1 MSRRRLVGLPVES
14 AASGLD
20 IGALAPMVDMMT
32 LLLVFLLRTYSSEP
46 SPAPPE
52 GVFELPNTASQD
64 PRPNS
69 LVLLVSTDA
78 VYIDGNRVIATAYL
92 PEEPMVKEIY
102 DRLLATKN
110 SKRVEVH
117 VDRRVEYGVVRKVL
131 YTARASGVG
140 EVALVG
146 SVEAGF

>member
-1 MSRRRLVGLPVES
+1 
-14 AASGLD
+14 
-20 IGALAPMVDMMT
+20 
-32 LLLVFLLRTYSSEP
+32 
-46 SPAPPE
+46 
-52 GVFELPNTASQD
+52 
-64 PRPNS
+64 
-69 LVLLVSTDA
+69 VLLVSTDA